1 MIRNLL
7 IGLVVFGA
15 TVWIAASAHAQS
27 AVVVSACGTPPGTYS
42 TGFTRAVTQNT
53 AGLTC
58 TSASASGTFTDDAT
72 GTTGNPVPGSAAYAG
87 VNIGGTL
94 RGQTGTNPTGTVYA
108 ADVGSPDGSIVSLG
122 AKADAA
128 WSSGSGSAIA
138 ILKSIASSVAGPIP
152 AGTNVIGHVI
162 VDTAPSTAVTNA
174 GTFAVQCSLCSTAAK
189 QPALGTAGSP
199 SADVIT
205 VQGSATGTPLP
216 TVTGGN
222 TYTNITTATTTTIK
236 SGAGVLHTVCVNALG
251 TVASTATI
259 YDNTA
264 GSGTKIATLN
274 TLALLGCQTYD
285 VAFATGLTI
294 VTTGTVAP
302 DLTASSR

>member
-1 MIRNLL
+1 MRNILL
-7 IGLVVFGA
+7 AFSVLLGA
-15 TVWIAASAHAQS
+15 FWMASSAHAQS

-42 TGFTRAVTQNT
+42 AGFTRAVTQDT

-72 GTTGNPVPGSAAYAG
+72 GTTGNPVPGSAAYTGFNLGGNLVGQTAVNPSGSIFAG
-87 VNIGGTL
+87 QVDIASVGGVTLL
-94 RGQTGTNPTGTVYA
+94 RGNGVTGT
-108 ADVGSPDGSIVSLG
+108 GSPRVT
-122 AKADAA
+122 
-128 WSSGSGSAIA
+128 
-138 ILKSIASSVAGPIP
+138 IASDNTPF
-152 AGTNVIGHVI
+152 HVI
-162 VDTAPSTAVTNA
+162 IDATSTATVTQATAANLNA
-174 GTFAVQCSLCSTAAK
+174 TVVGTGTFAIQCSLCSTAAK
-189 QPALGTAGSP
+189 QPALGTAGTP

-205 VQGSATGTPLP
+205 IQGAATGTPLP

-251 TVASTATI
+251 TVASSATI

-285 VAFATGLTI
+285 VTFATGLTI

-302 DLTASSR
+302 DITVSSR

>member
-1 MIRNLL
+1 MRNLL
-7 IGLVVFGA
+7 LAFAVLA
-15 TVWIAASAHAQS
+15 TSLWIASGVHAQS
-27 AVVVSACGTPPGTYS
+27 AVVVSSCGTPPATYS
-42 TGFTRAVTQNT
+42 AGFTRAVTQDT

-72 GTTGNPVPGSAAYAG
+72 GTTGNPVPGSAAYDG
-87 VNIGGTL
+87 VNFGGNL
-94 RGQTGTNPTGTVYA
+94 VGQTGVNPSGSIFAAQVDIASVGGVTLLRGNGVTGT
-108 ADVGSPDGSIVSLG
+108 GSQRVT
-122 AKADAA
+122 
-128 WSSGSGSAIA
+128 
-138 ILKSIASSVAGPIP
+138 IASDNTPFHI
-152 AGTNVIGHVI
+152 I

-174 GTFAVQCSLCSTAAK
+174 GTFAIQCALCSTAAK
-189 QPALGTAGSP
+189 QPALGTAGTP

-205 VQGSATGTPLP
+205 VQGAATGTPLP

-222 TYTNITTATTTTIK
+222 SYTNITTATTTTPK
-236 SGAGVLHTVCVNALG
+236 SGGGVLHTICVNALG
-251 TVASTATI
+251 TVASSATV

-285 VAFATGLTI
+285 VTFATGLTI

-302 DLTASSR
+302 DLTASWR